1 MLAALLGAGSLALTV
16 RFPGQVLP
24 TSTAY
29 VTGCVIVL
37 VVVTTLILRGVRVPG
52 TLVGDLPEALLTTP
66 LLAVAPHWGYV
77 VATVAV
83 TLWTCLRW
91 RLTRLDTTFNVGI
104 AGVSSGAATGVYHL
118 AGGATAQDMTWHVV
132 LAALAGVLTQYLLSE
147 VAVWIGC
154 VLDGKREHAPTL
166 TSSVTRVV
174 PQLMAIGLASCS
186 VALGAQGT
194 LLGALL
200 GHALLAIVLVHL
212 SVQGRSANQRWIA
225 EQLYTASERLRGQTE
240 VDTVPHVLADEL
252 ATLWQTHDWAV
263 TDQPS
268 RGQEAYR
275 IGPDRYIA
283 LAPGR
288 AVLPGPTRQASD
300 ALVDT
305 AAEVMR
311 SLEFERELRWR
322 ATRDVLTG
330 LGNRRSA
337 ERRLGAIRF
346 GEEPM

>member
-1 MLAALLGAGSLALTV
+1 MSSAIPEVTHGAVRDRSSPAPAHPTPPPWANTPAYRAYAVLAALLGASSLALTV

-132 LAALAGVLTQYLLSE
+132 LAALAGDPHQ
-147 VAVWIGC
+147 
-154 VLDGKREHAPTL
+154 
-166 TSSVTRVV
+166 
-174 PQLMAIGLASCS
+174 
-186 VALGAQGT
+186 
-194 LLGALL
+194 L
-200 GHALLAIVLVHL
+200 GHAGRAAAHGHRARVVLGRARRPGHLAGGAARPRAARHRARAPVRPGSLGQPALDRRAALH
-212 SVQGRSANQRWIA
+212 RQRA
-225 EQLYTASERLRGQTE
+225 APQ
-240 VDTVPHVLADEL
+240 
-252 ATLWQTHDWAV
+252 
-263 TDQPS
+263 
-268 RGQEAYR
+268 
-275 IGPDRYIA
+275 PDRGRHRPPRPRRRARDPVADARLGGHRPAQPRPGGLPHRSGPLHRPRAGPRRPARPHPAGLRRPRGHGRRGHA
-283 LAPGR
+283 LARVR
-288 AVLPGPTRQASD
+288 AR
-300 ALVDT
+300 
-305 AAEVMR
+305 AEVAR
-311 SLEFERELRWR
+311 H
-322 ATRDVLTG
+322 A
-330 LGNRRSA
+330 
-337 ERRLGAIRF
+337 
-346 GEEPM
+346 